1 MSNDQHVSGFGETAN
16 LLQAN
21 RHPVEK
27 VDGGL
32 GPWNQIGIHVT
43 RFFVNAFRKPL
54 CLLLACQSLKGT
66 LASLSEMI
74 WLTQVWNA

>member
-43 RFFVNAFRKPL
+43 
-54 CLLLACQSLKGT
+54 
-66 LASLSEMI
+66 
-74 WLTQVWNA
+74 